1 MKLRVKRSLTIK
13 QMAAVTGVTL
23 VTIAIFIT
31 IQLCHF
37 IQQRKDD
44 YISQLNNAA
53 VQVQAPLTEALLNSD
68 LSKAKELLIGL
79 RTVGI
84 LGRADV
90 VLPEDIRVIRLSFAT
105 HRPIPELAKRVF
117 GIPVEVSIPLHV
129 YGSVSTDAKPLGHL
143 ILQVD
148 SNRVYRF
155 AINTLALM
163 LTTYLLLALILTV
176 SISWCI
182 NRIIVHPLRD
192 IARDLNND
200 QPSEPMACPKYHQD
214 DELGLLIR
222 GYNRQF
228 NKHKP
233 PSS

>member
-44 YISQLNNAA
+44 YVSQLNNAA

-105 HRPIPELAKRVF
+105 HRSIPELAKRVF

-129 YGSVSTDAKPLGHL
+129 YGSVSTDTKPLGHL

-155 AINTLALM
+155 VINTLALM

-182 NRIIVHPLRD
+182 NRIVVHPLRD

-214 DELGLLIR
+214 DELGMLIR